1 MLCSWHVDRAW
12 RKSLQELILVQTEHI
27 EIYHHLRTLLQCT
40 TILNFQ
46 VLLQNFISLLLE
58 KGYNEF
64 YTYFQAHYCNRVGE
78 WAFCYRVGTP
88 FNTNMFIESFHRLL
102 KAVYLDNKNNKR
114 IDTCSLLNTPLRI
127 ARDKAYERLIK
138 VEKGKHTH
146 RICKINTRHK
156 AAKSLLK
163 VPNYRLPIQDTCT

>member
-1 MLCSWHVDRAW
+1 M
-12 RKSLQELILVQTEHI
+12 QELIPVQTEHI
-27 EIYHHLRTLLQCT
+27 EIYHHLRALLQCT
-40 TILNFQ
+40 TILNFR

-64 YTYFQAHYCNRVGE
+64 CTYFQAHHCNRVGE

-88 FNTNMFIESFHRLL
+88 FNTNMFTESFHRLL
-102 KAVYLDNKNNKR
+102 KVVHLENKNNRR
-114 IDTCSLLNTPLRI
+114 IDSLLNTLLRI

-146 RICKINTRHK
+146 RIYEINKRHK
-156 AAKSLLK
+156 AANSLLK
-163 VPNYRLPIQDTCT
+163 VSNYRLPIQDTCT